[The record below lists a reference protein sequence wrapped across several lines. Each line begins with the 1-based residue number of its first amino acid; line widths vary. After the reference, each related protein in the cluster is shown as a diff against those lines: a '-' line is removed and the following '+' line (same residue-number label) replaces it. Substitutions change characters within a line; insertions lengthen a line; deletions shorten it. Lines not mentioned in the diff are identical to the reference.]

1 MIPETTGEETH
12 DVNDIAID
20 DEMYDIDAVA
30 DGAWV
35 PGPYGAGDQLGTY
48 NEVTPEKRAAAWS
61 ILAGATR
68 HQTINL
74 GDVLWNG
81 YPGFGDRDYQ
91 QQLVIAGYAPPEG
104 YGGISKGTEPMGAT
118 RLSFHEERVQTTYNI
133 ASKVNG
139 LLHCGVGDL
148 FYNGFRGRDIAR
160 DHGTSDLDVVSWG
173 DPLVTRGFLIDV
185 VALKTEQGDGVDEI
199 AGRPFLADNYRVTL
213 EDLEEA
219 CARQGL
225 PDFEPGDAI
234 LLRTG
239 WNNLV
244 RRDPE
249 KFLSGSPGP
258 WLRETRWLASH
269 RPALLG
275 IDSWVWGTVDPEAT
289 KGFYNA
295 CHQEL
300 NMRFGIRFGEG
311 FQLEELADAGVD
323 RFVLTHTPLRAEGA
337 TSSSVPALAIAA
349 LQD

>member
-1 MIPETTGEETH
+1 MSEITS
-12 DVNDIAID
+12 D
-20 DEMYDIDAVA
+20 DEMYDTEAVA
-30 DGAWV
+30 GGAWV
-35 PGPYGAGDQLGTY
+35 PGPYGPGDQLGTY

-61 ILAGATR
+61 MLQGAAGL
-68 HQTINL
+68 QTINL
-74 GDVLWNG
+74 GDVLFNG

-104 YGGISKGTEPMGAT
+104 YDGIANITEPMGAT

-173 DPLVTRGFLIDV
+173 VPLVTRGFLIDV
-185 VALKTEQGDGVDEI
+185 VGLKAERGEQVFEA
-199 AGRPFLADNYRVTL
+199 AGRPVLEPNYRVTL
-213 EDLEEA
+213 EDLEAAVCRQDLPAFEA
-219 CARQGL
+219 
-225 PDFEPGDAI
+225 GDAI

-244 RRDPE
+244 RPDPE

-275 IDSWVWGTVDPEAT
+275 IDSWVWGTVDPDAT

-349 LQD
+349 LGD

>member
-1 MIPETTGEETH
+1 MDEIT
-12 DVNDIAID
+12 ID
-20 DEMYDIDAVA
+20 DEMYDIEAVA
-30 DGAWV
+30 GGAWV
-35 PGPYGAGDQLGTY
+35 PGPYGPGDQLGTY

-61 ILAGATR
+61 MLAGSAR
-68 HQTINL
+68 LQTISL

-91 QQLVIAGYAPPEG
+91 QQLVIAGYAPPPG
-104 YGGISKGTEPMGAT
+104 YAGISKGTEPMGPT

-148 FYNGFRGRDIAR
+148 FYNGFRGHDIAR

-173 DPLVTRGFLIDV
+173 VPLVTRGFLIDV
-185 VALKTEQGDGVDEI
+185 VGLKAERGEGVAEI
-199 AGRPFLADNYRVTL
+199 GGRPYLADNYRVTL
-213 EDLEEA
+213 EDLEAA

-225 PDFEPGDAI
+225 PRFEAGDAI
-234 LLRTG
+234 MLRTG

-244 RRDPE
+244 RRDPAQ
-249 KFLSGSPGP
+249 FLSGSPGP

-275 IDSWVWGTVDPEAT
+275 IDSWVWGTVDAEAT
-289 KGFYNA
+289 RGFYNA

-337 TSSSVPALAIAA
+337 TSSSSPALAIAA
-349 LQD
+349 QGT

>member
-1 MIPETTGEETH
+1 MSEIT
-12 DVNDIAID
+12 ID
-20 DEMYDIDAVA
+20 DEMYDIEAVA

-35 PGPYGAGDQLGTY
+35 PGPYGPGDQLGTY

-61 ILAGATR
+61 LLAGAAR
-68 HQTINL
+68 LQTINL
-74 GDVLWNG
+74 GDVLFNG

-104 YGGISKGTEPMGAT
+104 CTGIANITEPMGAT

-173 DPLVTRGFLIDV
+173 VPLVTRGFLIDV
-185 VALKTEQGDGVDEI
+185 VGLKAERGEHVFSAE
-199 AGRPFLADNYRVTL
+199 GRPVLEPNYRVTL
-213 EDLEEA
+213 EDLEA
-219 CARQGL
+219 AVRRQGL
-225 PDFEPGDAI
+225 PAFEAGDAI
-234 LLRTG
+234 MLRTG

-244 RRDPE
+244 RPDPE

-275 IDSWVWGTVDPEAT
+275 IDSWVWGTVDPDAT

-311 FQLEELADAGVD
+311 FQFEELADAGVD

-349 LQD
+349 LGD

>member
-1 MIPETTGEETH
+1 MSKIT
-12 DVNDIAID
+12 ID
-20 DEMYDIDAVA
+20 DEMYDIEAVA

-35 PGPYGAGDQLGTY
+35 PGPYGPDDQLGTY

-61 ILAGATR
+61 LLAGAAR
-68 HQTINL
+68 LQTINL
-74 GDVLWNG
+74 GDVLFNG

-104 YGGISKGTEPMGAT
+104 YAGIANITEPMGST

-173 DPLVTRGFLIDV
+173 VPLVTRGFLIDV
-185 VALKTEQGDGVDEI
+185 VGLKAERGEDVFSSE
-199 AGRPFLADNYRVTL
+199 GRPVLEPNYRVTL
-213 EDLEEA
+213 EDLEAAVRRQELPAFEA
-219 CARQGL
+219 
-225 PDFEPGDAI
+225 GDAI
-234 LLRTG
+234 MLRTG

-244 RRDPE
+244 RPDPE

-275 IDSWVWGTVDPEAT
+275 IDSWVWGTVDPDAT

-311 FQLEELADAGVD
+311 FQFEELADAGVD
-323 RFVLTHTPLRAEGA
+323 RFVLSHTPLRAEGA

-349 LQD
+349 LGD

>member
-1 MIPETTGEETH
+1 MSEIE
-12 DVNDIAID
+12 ID

-30 DGAWV
+30 KGAWV

-61 ILAGATR
+61 ILEGATR
-68 HQTINL
+68 VQTINL
-74 GDVLWNG
+74 GDVLFNG

-104 YGGISKGTEPMGAT
+104 YGGISKGTDPMGAT

-139 LLHCGVGDL
+139 LLHCGVEDL

-173 DPLVTRGFLIDV
+173 PPLVTRGFLIDV
-185 VALKTEQGDGVDEI
+185 VGLKAESGENVFEVN
-199 AGRPFLADNYRVTL
+199 GRASLEGNYRITL
-213 EDLEEA
+213 EDLEAA

-225 PDFEPGDAI
+225 PAFEPGDAI
-234 LLRTG
+234 MIRTG

-244 RRDPE
+244 RSDPE
-249 KFLSGSPGP
+249 QFLSGAPGP

-275 IDSWVWGTVDPEAT
+275 IDCWVWGTLDPEAT

-311 FQLEELADAGVD
+311 FQFEELADSGAD

-337 TSSSVPALAIAA
+337 TSSSVPALAIAT
-349 LQD
+349 LDD